1 MTGENNKVSKSP
13 LITSFIF
20 TILNVIAAA
29 CYVYFAIEAL
39 PIAMNPERGLEGIGL
54 ALLLIFM
61 VGITILIIIFG
72 LVSTFKAAKYNDS
85 LERKSN
91 TATICWYMFRF
102 RNIIIKWNIYTQF
115 RRITQLNKLNS
126 VISITIRF

>member
-13 LITSFIF
+13 LITSYIF

-29 CYVYFAIEAL
+29 FYVYFAIEAL

-72 LVSTFKAAKYNDS
+72 LISTFKAAKYNDS
-85 LERKSN
+85 LKKKNS
-91 TATICWYMFRF
+91 TAIML
-102 RNIIIKWNIYTQF
+102 IIFNFAMIFGTVLFLLFLILTTSKN
-115 RRITQLNKLNS
+115 N
-126 VISITIRF
+126 